1 MKKYLR
7 LSFGFWLGFF
17 TIALNQLLD
26 VTLVTTHG
34 QLESAS
40 IALTN
45 AAVPVLLPL
54 GCYAAIGVGIRL
66 FAERARRRHV
76 TEGARPQAT
85 ALTFLRQD

>member
-17 TIALNQLLD
+17 TIALNQLLE

-40 IALTN
+40 VALRN
-45 AAVPVLLPL
+45 AAVPVLVPL
-54 GCYAAIGVGIRL
+54 GCYAAIGVALRL
-66 FAERARRRHV
+66 FGKRARRSHA
-76 TEGARPQAT
+76 TEGPRPQAA
-85 ALTFLRQD
+85 ALTFVRQD